1 MSRNRVK
8 KQRTVTVLTGD
19 FAEGLKAFKE
29 ASGLPWAEIARLLG
43 TSTLNLWRWRNQ
55 GVLPNMRHL
64 LALQELA
71 DSRGLGHMLPT
82 AKLLRRS

>member
-1 MSRNRVK
+1 MSHKRERRH
-8 KQRTVTVLTGD
+8 RTVPVLTGD

-29 ASGLPWAEIARLLG
+29 ASDLPWAEIARLLG
-43 TSTLNLWRWRNQ
+43 TSTLNLWRWRNR
-55 GVLPNMRHL
+55 GVLPNMHHL

-71 DSRGLGHMLPT
+71 DSRGLGHLLPT